1 MERIIEID
9 FHRCYKAVCSR
20 ALALLMAV
28 VFGLVAGLGISL
40 VFFEQENEY
49 VVYSE
54 VSCIAVGDIS
64 AVPFYAE
71 VVKTANVAKRAS
83 AILNDTYTV
92 SEIITHIQTNYSENL
107 VSGVPIIEIGMT
119 CQDPE
124 EAVAIVD
131 AVTEAYIVELQTLT
145 QDEAVRRL
153 GESSDVLM
161 TYNAKKTCFIVTVGT
176 ALAFALILAGIL
188 VMREILAL
196 QLTTVKDGLLNGQ
209 LKLIGVIPRYKK

>member
-1 MERIIEID
+1 M
-9 FHRCYKAVCSR
+9 
-20 ALALLMAV
+20 ALLMAL

-49 VVYSE
+49 SVYSE
-54 VSCIAVGDIS
+54 VSCIGIGDLS

-83 AILNDTYTV
+83 AILNESY
-92 SEIITHIQTNYSENL
+92 SASQILGLIQTNYSDNL
-107 VSGVPIIEIGMT
+107 ISGVPIIEIGILSR
-119 CQDPE
+119 DPE

-131 AVTEAYIVELQTLT
+131 AVTESFIVELQTLV

-153 GESSDVLM
+153 GESSNVEML
-161 TYNAKKTCFIVTVGT
+161 YNAKKTCLLVTLGT
-176 ALAFALILAGIL
+176 ALAFAVALAAVL
-188 VMREILAL
+188 VIREILAL
-196 QLTTVKDGLLNGQ
+196 RLTTVKDGLLNGQ